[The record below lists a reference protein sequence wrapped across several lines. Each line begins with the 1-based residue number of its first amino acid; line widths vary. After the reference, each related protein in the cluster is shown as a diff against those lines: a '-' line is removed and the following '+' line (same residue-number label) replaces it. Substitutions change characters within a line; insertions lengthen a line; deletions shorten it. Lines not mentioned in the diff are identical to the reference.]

1 MAKKRR
7 PAAKKTNEEQGPLEP
22 PLPDRRAMEKI
33 MRQVA
38 AELGGEKGPETPLDR
53 AQEIMYEA
61 FEASG
66 SQQVRLARKALEI
79 SPNCVD
85 AYVLLAEHA
94 KTADEAQKLYEQGL
108 AAGER
113 ALGRQAFE
121 EYAGHFWGFLETRPY
136 MRARQGLAQCLWEAG
151 RREEAAE
158 HYQDMLKLNPNDNQG
173 VRYSLATLLLDLDRD
188 EDLRR
193 LLTENEDDA
202 SAVWAYTKALL
213 AFREGG
219 ESLRANRLLAQ
230 ATKVNKHVPA
240 YLLGHKQL
248 PRELPPYI
256 TMGGEDEAIS
266 YTAGN
271 RRGWL
276 NTPGAISW
284 LRKTLDVPLPRAPTR
299 RRPSSTVENPG
310 GGCRAMHRSRSRAPS
325 SAVGRGTP
333 SSWASPACSRGW
345 PFTRTWLL
353 SRR

>member
-121 EYAGHFWGFLETRPY
+121 EYAG
-136 MRARQGLAQCLWEAG
+136 QQ
-151 RREEAAE
+151 AAC
-158 HYQDMLKLNPNDNQG
+158 
-173 VRYSLATLLLDLDRD
+173 
-188 EDLRR
+188 
-193 LLTENEDDA
+193 
-202 SAVWAYTKALL
+202 
-213 AFREGG
+213 
-219 ESLRANRLLAQ
+219 
-230 ATKVNKHVPA
+230 
-240 YLLGHKQL
+240 
-248 PRELPPYI
+248 
-256 TMGGEDEAIS
+256 
-266 YTAGN
+266 AGN
-271 RRGWL
+271 EGQQTRSGL
-276 NTPGAISW
+276 FVGAQ
-284 LRKTLDVPLPRAPTR
+284 TTAAGVA
-299 RRPSSTVENPG
+299 
-310 GGCRAMHRSRSRAPS
+310 
-325 SAVGRGTP
+325 AVHHHGRG
-333 SSWASPACSRGW
+333 G
-345 PFTRTWLL
+345 
-353 SRR
+353 